1 MKKIATAIIAL
12 GASAA
17 FVLSGCS
24 SAERGGTPTS
34 AAPETS
40 AASSAPETSAPAPS
54 DSAAGNTIKLG
65 SGFDAGAKI
74 GVSLPQKTSENWV
87 LAEGLFTKQLKDA
100 GFDPIV
106 QFANG
111 GAPEQQNQISAM
123 VEQGVKVLVVGAVDG
138 SQLGSQLEAAKAA
151 GIPVIAYDRLLTNTD
166 AVDMYMAYDNFQ
178 VGVLQ
183 GTALLEGLGKTGKAS
198 PWNVELISGSS
209 DDANSKP
216 FFEGAMSVLQPKI
229 DDGTLKVLSGQTSLT
244 QTATAGWKGENA
256 QKRMDAILS
265 ANYQGDVALDG
276 ILSPND
282 TLARAALTS
291 VKSAGKPNPV
301 ITGQDSEV
309 ESVKLVQQ
317 GVQYSTINKD
327 TKDFVTKVVEYI
339 GKIQKGEA
347 VEVNDTKSYDNGVKV
362 VPAYLLK
369 PVIVTKD
376 NVCTAYAADT
386 AAGKAAAEVCK

>member
-1 MKKIATAIIAL
+1 MKRIATAMIVL

-17 FVLSGCS
+17 LAFSGCAS
-24 SAERGGTPTS
+24 SDRTASTAPSGG
-34 AAPETS
+34 A
-40 AASSAPETSAPAPS
+40 AASATLN
-54 DSAAGNTIKLG
+54 GNMLTLG
-65 SGFDAGAKI
+65 SGFAAGSKI

-87 LAEGLFTKQLKDA
+87 LAEGLFTDQLKAA
-100 GFDPIV
+100 GFEPIV

-123 VEQGVKVLVVGAVDG
+123 IEQGVKLLVVGAVDG
-138 SQLGSQLEAAKAA
+138 SQLGTQLAAAKQA

-166 AVDMYMAYDNFQ
+166 AVDMYMAYDNFK

-183 GTALLEGLGKTGKAS
+183 GTALLEGLGKSAKKA
-198 PWNVELISGSS
+198 PWNIELISGSP

-229 DDGTLKVLSGQTSLT
+229 TDGTLKVLSGQVT
-244 QTATAGWKGENA
+244 QQQTGTAGWKAENA

-265 ANYQGDVALDG
+265 ANYQGNVTLDG
-276 ILSPND
+276 VLSPND

-291 VKSAGKPNPV
+291 VKSAGKANPV

-309 ESVKLVQQ
+309 ESVKLVFS
-317 GVQYSTINKD
+317 GVQYSTIDKD
-327 TKDFVTKVVEYI
+327 TKNFVTKVVEYI
-339 GKIQKGEA
+339 GTIASGKP
-347 VEVNDTKSYDNGVKV
+347 VEVNDTKSYNNGVKV
-362 VPAYLLK
+362 VPAYLLT

-376 NVCTAYAADT
+376 NVCTEYAPDT

>member
-12 GASAA
+12 GAATA
-17 FVLSGCS
+17 LLSGCAGSERTPTTPAPES
-24 SAERGGTPTS
+24 SATNEAPTT
-34 AAPETS
+34 APEL
-40 AASSAPETSAPAPS
+40 P
-54 DSAAGNTIKLG
+54 DNMIQIG
-65 SGFDAGAKI
+65 SGFAADSKI

-87 LAEGLFTKQLKDA
+87 LAEGLFTEQLKAA

-123 VEQGVKVLVVGAVDG
+123 VEQGVKLLVVGAVDG

-151 GIPVIAYDRLLTNTD
+151 GIPVIAYDRLLMNTD
-166 AVDMYMAYDNFQ
+166 AVDLYMAYDNFQ

-183 GTALLEGLGKTGKAS
+183 GTALLEGLEKSGKPS
-198 PWNVELISGSS
+198 PWNIELISGSP

-216 FFEGAMSVLQPKI
+216 FFEGGMSILQPKI
-229 DDGTLKVLSGQTSLT
+229 DDGTLKVLSGQVTQQ

-265 ANYQGDVALDG
+265 ANYQGDVSLDG
-276 ILSPND
+276 VLSPND
-282 TLARAALTS
+282 TLARAALTA
-291 VKSAGKPNPV
+291 VKSAGKDNPV

-309 ESVKLVQQ
+309 ESVKLVFE
-317 GVQYSTINKD
+317 GVQYSTIDKD
-327 TKDFVTKVVEYI
+327 TKTFVTKVVEYI
-339 GKIQKGEA
+339 GKIQAGEP
-347 VEVNDTKSYDNGVKV
+347 VEVNDTTSYDNGLKI
-362 VPAYLLK
+362 VPAYLLT

-376 NVCTAYAADT
+376 NVCTQYAPDT
-386 AAGKAAAEVCK
+386 AAGKAAAEICG

>member
-1 MKKIATAIIAL
+1 MKRIATAVVAL
-12 GASAA
+12 GASALLA
-17 FVLSGCS
+17 FTGCASGDRAGS
-24 SAERGGTPTS
+24 TASTAPSTSTS
-34 AAPETS
+34 A
-40 AASSAPETSAPAPS
+40 SAPA
-54 DSAAGNTIKLG
+54 SANANEITLG
-65 SGFDAGAKI
+65 SGFAAGSKI

-87 LAEGLFTKQLKDA
+87 LAEGLFTEQLKAA

-123 VEQGVKVLVVGAVDG
+123 IEQGVKLLVVGAVDG
-138 SQLGSQLEAAKAA
+138 SQLGSQLAAAKAA
-151 GIPVIAYDRLLTNTD
+151 GIPVIAYDRLLMNTD
-166 AVDMYMAYDNFQ
+166 AVDMYMAYDNFK

-183 GTALLEGLGKTGKAS
+183 GTALLEGLGKTAKKS
-198 PWNVELISGSS
+198 PWNIELISGSP

-216 FFEGAMSVLQPKI
+216 FFEGAMSILQPKI
-229 DDGTLKVLSGQTSLT
+229 DDGTLKVVSGQVT
-244 QTATAGWKGENA
+244 QQQTGTAGWKAENA

-265 ANYQGDVALDG
+265 ANYQGDVSLDG

-317 GVQYSTINKD
+317 GVQYSTIDKD
-327 TKDFVTKVVEYI
+327 TKTFVTKVVEYI
-339 GKIQKGEA
+339 GKIAAGQP
-347 VEVNDTKSYDNGVKV
+347 VEVNDTKSYNNGVKV
-362 VPAYLLK
+362 VPAYLLT

-376 NVCTAYAADT
+376 NVCTEYAADT

>member
-1 MKKIATAIIAL
+1 MKRIATAAIVL

-17 FVLSGCS
+17 LALSGCS
-24 SAERGGTPTS
+24 SSDRGATTAASGSAS
-34 AAPETS
+34 AA
-40 AASSAPETSAPAPS
+40 ASTGL
-54 DSAAGNTIKLG
+54 DGNMLTLG
-65 SGFDAGAKI
+65 SGFAAGSKI

-87 LAEGLFTKQLKDA
+87 LAEGLFNDQLKAA

-123 VEQGVKVLVVGAVDG
+123 IEQGVKLLVVGAVDG
-138 SQLGSQLEAAKAA
+138 SQLGSQLEAAKEA

-166 AVDMYMAYDNFQ
+166 AVDMYMAYDNYK

-183 GTALLEGLGKTGKAS
+183 GTALLEGLAKSGQAS
-198 PWNVELISGSS
+198 PWNIELVSGSP

-229 DDGTLKVLSGQTSLT
+229 DDGTLKVLSGQVTQQ
-244 QTATAGWKGENA
+244 QTATAGWKAENA

-265 ANYQGDVALDG
+265 ANYQDATLNGV
-276 ILSPND
+276 LSPND
-282 TLARAALTS
+282 TLARAVLTS
-291 VKSAGKPNPV
+291 VKSAGKDNPV

-309 ESVKLVQQ
+309 ESVKLVYE
-317 GVQYSTINKD
+317 GIQYSTIDKD
-327 TKDFVTKVVEYI
+327 TKNFVTKVVEYI
-339 GKIQKGEA
+339 GKIAQGQP
-347 VEVNDTKSYDNGVKV
+347 VEVNDTESYNNGVKV
-362 VPAYLLK
+362 VPAYLLT

-376 NVCTAYAADT
+376 NVCTEYASDT
-386 AAGKAAAEVCK
+386 AAGKAAAEVCGK

>member
-1 MKKIATAIIAL
+1 MKRIATAMIVL

-17 FVLSGCS
+17 LALSGC
-24 SAERGGTPTS
+24 
-34 AAPETS
+34 
-40 AASSAPETSAPAPS
+40 ASSDRGATSTPAGSEPVAS
-54 DSAAGNTIKLG
+54 SGLNGNMLQLG
-65 SGFDAGAKI
+65 SGFAAGSKI

-87 LAEGLFTKQLKDA
+87 LAEGLFTEQLKAA

-123 VEQGVKVLVVGAVDG
+123 IEQGVKLLVVGAVDG
-138 SQLGSQLEAAKAA
+138 SQLGSQLAAAKDA

-166 AVDMYMAYDNFQ
+166 AVDMYMAYDNFK

-183 GTALLEGLGKTGKAS
+183 GTALLEGLGKSGKSS
-198 PWNVELISGSS
+198 PWNIELISGSP

-229 DDGTLKVLSGQTSLT
+229 DDGTLKVVSGQVTQQ
-244 QTATAGWKGENA
+244 QTATAGWKAENA

-265 ANYQGDVALDG
+265 ANYQGNTSLDG
-276 ILSPND
+276 VLSPND

-309 ESVKLVQQ
+309 ESVKLVFQ
-317 GVQYSTINKD
+317 GVQYSTIDKD
-327 TKDFVTKVVEYI
+327 TKNFVTKVVEYI
-339 GKIQKGEA
+339 GKIAAGQP
-347 VEVNDTKSYDNGVKV
+347 VEVNDTESYNNGVKV
-362 VPAYLLK
+362 VPAYLLT

-376 NVCTAYAADT
+376 NVCTEYAADT
-386 AAGKAAAEVCK
+386 AAGKAAAAVCG

>member
-1 MKKIATAIIAL
+1 MKRIATAMIVL

-17 FVLSGCS
+17 LALSGCAGS
-24 SAERGGTPTS
+24 DRTA
-34 AAPETS
+34 
-40 AASSAPETSAPAPS
+40 TSAPPAANSPS
-54 DSAAGNTIKLG
+54 ATTSAAGNTVQLG
-65 SGFDAGAKI
+65 SGFAAGSKI

-87 LAEGLFTKQLKDA
+87 LAEGLFTQQLKAA
-100 GFDPIV
+100 GFDPVV

-123 VEQGVKVLVVGAVDG
+123 IEQGVKLLVIGAVDG
-138 SQLGSQLEAAKAA
+138 SQLGSQLDAAKAA
-151 GIPVIAYDRLLTNTD
+151 GIPVIAYDRLLMKTD
-166 AVDMYMAYDNFQ
+166 AVDLYMAYDNFK

-183 GTALLEGLGKTGKAS
+183 GTALLEGLGKTAKKA
-198 PWNVELISGSS
+198 PWNIELISGSP

-229 DDGTLKVLSGQTSLT
+229 DDGTLKVVSGQVT
-244 QTATAGWKGENA
+244 QQQTGTAGWKAENA

-265 ANYQGDVALDG
+265 ANYQGDTSLDG

-309 ESVKLVQQ
+309 ESVKLVFQ
-317 GVQYSTINKD
+317 GVQYSTIDKD
-327 TKDFVTKVVEYI
+327 TKTFVTKVVEYI
-339 GKIQKGEA
+339 GKIAQGQP
-347 VEVNDTKSYDNGVKV
+347 VEVNDTKSYDNGVKI
-362 VPAYLLK
+362 VPAYLLT

-376 NVCTAYAADT
+376 NVCTQYAPDT
-386 AAGKAAAEVCK
+386 AAGKAAAAVCK